1 MVDIQ
6 TCKELVAQRI
16 AEDDLD
22 ALAVELVKTATV
34 NNGNWGGPWTH
45 VLDRLRELPA
55 DTRKSLADALVEQYH
70 SDRSGPVARGH
81 VLTLLGIVA
90 RDLPEDFLSTERLE
104 KLDELSRQHSFW
116 HGSYYEALAEAELK
130 TGRALAPAVVAV
142 FRRSAMD
149 GYGPASLT
157 GLAARLTAPVLN
169 VGEVWAEQAVQ
180 DSAEP
185 DWQALLAHAATAT
198 AARPAAK
205 WNDRAAALIDALGA
219 DRVRETILPWL
230 ALVGRPRTIPLG
242 RGTYEPDHN
251 NAYDPYNANA
261 LRGLTWILAL
271 LPPHPDTP
279 RALGALVDT
288 SLKKVAGL
296 GPRNPKVANAA
307 VNALARLDGESA
319 LAELA
324 RLATRVT
331 YKGTRKL
338 LDTALDT
345 RADAMGLSR
354 EEIEEL
360 AVPAYGLTEVGGAE
374 HRLGDVTALI
384 GVHGTKAL
392 LTWRNAAGKPV
403 RTVPAS
409 VRRDHADDLKDLKAA
424 VKDIDRMLSAQS
436 ERLDRQFLARRTWP
450 YTAWRERYLD
460 HPLVGTLARRLLW
473 TVDGTT
479 VGYADGALRTLTD
492 DPVTDDPVTDE
503 PVPDGREVSL
513 WHPVGHDPAEI
524 VAWRDWLERHEIT
537 QPFKQAHREVYL
549 LTDAERTTATYS
561 NRFAAH
567 FLRQHQFHSLAA
579 VRGWHNKLRLSVD
592 DEAPPAVRELPQWGL
607 RAEYWIEGDGGENYQ
622 DITESGSFLRLRT
635 DQVRFYPI
643 DAPQNSAHCCGG
655 EYHMWLRNGEN
666 PVDPVPLDAVPPLVL
681 SEVLRDVD
689 LFVGVAS
696 VGNDPTWQD
705 GGPDG
710 RFREY
715 WTSYGFGA
723 LNQSAETRRVLLE
736 RLIPRLAIADR
747 CTLEGRFLH
756 VKGERH
762 TYKIHLG
769 SGNITWSYPLT
780 VPSAPAGPAPQIS
793 FTYNSQTVDGRTA
806 VSSPQASW
814 IGEGWSYD
822 PGHIERRYRACQD
835 DRKTLSAGA
844 PNNTAKKDKTSDLC
858 WVSYNAVMSLGG
870 KTTDLVR
877 VPTSGSDPEKDT
889 ETYRPQKDDGTRI
902 EHRVGGTNDDDNGEY
917 WVVTTTDGTQFYYGQ
932 NTVGGGH
939 ATTRSV
945 STVPVFGNHPG
956 EPCHATAFA
965 DSRCGA
971 GKQQAWRWGL
981 DKVVDVH
988 GNTMIVNW
996 TQETNYYSVREK
1008 FKEPEQYDRYAYPTT
1023 IEYGMR
1029 PDSLTK
1035 PSATVEFGAQ
1045 QRCLK
1050 SATACTAANFAKT
1063 DDPGAYRP
1071 WWDTPG
1077 NLNCKSTSKLCP
1089 PFPSFWTQMRLDTV
1103 TTKAA
1108 RAGQTGLGPVDKY
1121 TLRQSFPEDW
1131 YDTAP
1136 GLWLNSITRTGYAP
1150 GDTTGTLQSK
1160 DGISF
1165 AQYTVG
1171 STSPLRARLKD
1182 RQLPN
1187 LVLSGKS
1194 DQRPGFTRPRIGTVS
1209 IEYGGDIEVEYT
1221 GGCATEPAEDKGKS
1235 NSTCYPVRWSPDG
1248 DEKTPAKAWF
1258 NKYVVDS
1265 VTETDKVTSHS
1276 KPVVSKYTYSGAA
1289 WAKSDDEFS
1298 RPALRTYSDWRGY
1311 RQVTVTKGGKAS
1323 SETGVPQP
1331 QSQST
1336 TRYFLGTGGEVK
1348 DSTNT
1353 FTLLSDDAPQY
1364 AGMTAE
1370 TITYVD
1376 SDGTILKR
1384 NLTYPWSKQTASRAR
1399 ENEDA
1404 TTADPLLAHRTGIKR
1419 SDEIQHVDME

>member
-1 MVDIQ
+1 MAYIQ
-6 TCKELVAQRI
+6 TYKELVAQRI

-198 AARPAAK
+198 AARPPTK
-205 WNDRAAALIDALGA
+205 WNTRAAALIEALGA

-230 ALVGRPRTIPLG
+230 ALVGRPRTIPLE

-345 RADAMGLSR
+345 RAEAMGLSR

-360 AVPAYGLTEVGGAE
+360 AVPAYGLTEVGRAE

-403 RTVPAS
+403 RSVPAS

-450 YTAWRERYLD
+450 YAAWRERYLD

-473 TVDGTT
+473 TVDRTT
-479 VGYADGALRTLTD
+479 VGYAEGALRTLTD
-492 DPVTDDPVTDE
+492 DSVT
-503 PVPDGREVSL
+503 DGREVRL

-607 RAEYWIEGDGGENYQ
+607 RAEYWIEGDGGEDYQ

-769 SGNITWSYPLT
+769 SGNILMTPNDQYLCI
-780 VPSAPAGPAPQIS
+780 VPKSAPGSAPQ
-793 FTYNSQTVDGRTA
+793 TGYLPYEGDRMLA
-806 VSSPQASW
+806 VILSKAMLL
-814 IGEGWSYD
+814 
-822 PGHIERRYRACQD
+822 AD
-835 DRKTLSAGA
+835 DT
-844 PNNTAKKDKTSDLC
+844 
-858 WVSYNAVMSLGG
+858 
-870 KTTDLVR
+870 
-877 VPTSGSDPEKDT
+877 
-889 ETYRPQKDDGTRI
+889 
-902 EHRVGGTNDDDNGEY
+902 
-917 WVVTTTDGTQFYYGQ
+917 
-932 NTVGGGH
+932 
-939 ATTRSV
+939 
-945 STVPVFGNHPG
+945 
-956 EPCHATAFA
+956 
-965 DSRCGA
+965 
-971 GKQQAWRWGL
+971 
-981 DKVVDVH
+981 
-988 GNTMIVNW
+988 
-996 TQETNYYSVREK
+996 
-1008 FKEPEQYDRYAYPTT
+1008 
-1023 IEYGMR
+1023 
-1029 PDSLTK
+1029 
-1035 PSATVEFGAQ
+1035 
-1045 QRCLK
+1045 
-1050 SATACTAANFAKT
+1050 
-1063 DDPGAYRP
+1063 
-1071 WWDTPG
+1071 
-1077 NLNCKSTSKLCP
+1077 
-1089 PFPSFWTQMRLDTV
+1089 
-1103 TTKAA
+1103 
-1108 RAGQTGLGPVDKY
+1108 
-1121 TLRQSFPEDW
+1121 
-1131 YDTAP
+1131 
-1136 GLWLNSITRTGYAP
+1136 SITDP
-1150 GDTTGTLQSK
+1150 
-1160 DGISF
+1160 
-1165 AQYTVG
+1165 
-1171 STSPLRARLKD
+1171 
-1182 RQLPN
+1182 
-1187 LVLSGKS
+1187 
-1194 DQRPGFTRPRIGTVS
+1194 
-1209 IEYGGDIEVEYT
+1209 
-1221 GGCATEPAEDKGKS
+1221 
-1235 NSTCYPVRWSPDG
+1235 
-1248 DEKTPAKAWF
+1248 
-1258 NKYVVDS
+1258 
-1265 VTETDKVTSHS
+1265 
-1276 KPVVSKYTYSGAA
+1276 
-1289 WAKSDDEFS
+1289 
-1298 RPALRTYSDWRGY
+1298 
-1311 RQVTVTKGGKAS
+1311 
-1323 SETGVPQP
+1323 
-1331 QSQST
+1331 
-1336 TRYFLGTGGEVK
+1336 
-1348 DSTNT
+1348 
-1353 FTLLSDDAPQY
+1353 
-1364 AGMTAE
+1364 
-1370 TITYVD
+1370 
-1376 SDGTILKR
+1376 TILSQ
-1384 NLTYPWSKQTASRAR
+1384 L
-1399 ENEDA
+1399 
-1404 TTADPLLAHRTGIKR
+1404 
-1419 SDEIQHVDME
+1419 